1 MEAIA
6 PIGIEARKPLD
17 DSARARKSCG
27 AFGAHLG
34 VAVAPGAGCADHA
47 SVALCGF
54 VVDVSCGIRGRGL
67 TEVRCPHAYPCFGA
81 EIEPMESAATTQ
93 ASKQRPRGRPF
104 APGVSGNPRGDV
116 MKTIRARA
124 AELRATIVTDDLKG
138 ALSAI
143 DNVLLDRAVL
153 LLAKSERLHMTKHV
167 DAGIRMTSE
176 ARRILQ
182 SLRRR
187 HATAPT
193 SPAEP
198 FTDISA
204 RAQAEAAQ
212 RRALELAAD
221 EAPVAETLTTGLPK
235 GNGGHCE

>member
-1 MEAIA
+1 M
-6 PIGIEARKPLD
+6 
-17 DSARARKSCG
+17 
-27 AFGAHLG
+27 
-34 VAVAPGAGCADHA
+34 
-47 SVALCGF
+47 
-54 VVDVSCGIRGRGL
+54 RGRVSGVCS
-67 TEVRCPHAYPCFGA
+67 TRESG
-81 EIEPMESAATTQ
+81 IEPMESAATTQ

-116 MKTIRARA
+116 MKTVRARA

-182 SLRRR
+182 SLRRH
-187 HATAPT
+187 HAAAPPT
-193 SPAEP
+193 TPVSLDEHL
-198 FTDISA
+198 A
-204 RAQAEAAQ
+204 RAEAA
-212 RRALELAAD
+212 AAERTSGHAAGVEGGPTGD
-221 EAPVAETLTTGLPK
+221 GVAA
-235 GNGGHCE
+235 